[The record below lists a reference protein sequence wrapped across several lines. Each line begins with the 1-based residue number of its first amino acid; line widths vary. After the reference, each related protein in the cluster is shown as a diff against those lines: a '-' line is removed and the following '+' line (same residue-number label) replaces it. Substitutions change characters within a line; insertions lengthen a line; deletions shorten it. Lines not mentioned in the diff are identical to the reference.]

1 MEGGPSSTLGGLGRA
16 GEDADGDPD
25 LTAGDGDFGHD
36 EGVGLLEGLGEKP
49 LDPLDVGL
57 LVFDVAD
64 MADYTLCFMDRP
76 ESGVA

>member
-1 MEGGPSSTLGGLGRA
+1 
-16 GEDADGDPD
+16 
-25 LTAGDGDFGHD
+25 
-36 EGVGLLEGLGEKP
+36 LEGLGEKP